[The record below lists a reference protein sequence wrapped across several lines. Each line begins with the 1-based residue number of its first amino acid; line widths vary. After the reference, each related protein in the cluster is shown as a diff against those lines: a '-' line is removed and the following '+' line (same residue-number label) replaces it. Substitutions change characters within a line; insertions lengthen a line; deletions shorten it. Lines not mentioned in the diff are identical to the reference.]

1 VRHTCI
7 IVFAT
12 ALLVLTLNVFAAGT
26 ERKWTVS
33 LPVLERQP
41 RAQELIAYPV
51 DQSKAGVNPPGFCWT
66 PHDGARSYR
75 LEVAWA
81 RKPLRIALWAD
92 NLRSTVYPP
101 TRTLA
106 PGEYLWQVVYRN
118 AQGNDYGISKT
129 RGFTLSAG
137 LAELPMPDVSRLRE
151 QLAGIRPR
159 LYLNGNRL
167 ERIRE
172 AVKQGA
178 TAEWQFFLAAAD
190 TALQEALYAE
200 PEGYPKGE
208 WTVEDWR
215 RIYRPGKTGSAHLAR
230 LALAYRIT
238 GEKKYL
244 EGARRWMLNL
254 ASWDPTG
261 IISHSLAQVD
271 GAEGNDEASMPVL
284 ERMAFAWDWIG
295 NELSPAERAR
305 VLAVMP
311 ERGNQV
317 LRLLRKQ
324 DFLSHPFSNHEGRV
338 LAFLGNAGLS
348 FLGDLPEAEE
358 WLDYVLRCYLT
369 SFPAWGGDEGGW
381 AQGIGYWAAYVHWLS
396 TFAESLRGVT
406 GIDILQRPFYRNNGY
421 FPIYFHPPYA
431 PMGAFGDGGDGKPSL
446 HEKMLISYFAE
457 VFEDPVIQRHADSI
471 APELPRVTYAGE
483 ERQWNEW
490 FMEDVVSVWRA
501 GTAHVREQ
509 PLKGERVSRHLADIG
524 WVAMHTA
531 LGDAVKDVWALFKS
545 SRFGS
550 FSHSHGDQNTFQLN
564 AWGEAL
570 AIDSGYYPSY
580 GSPHHTLWTRQTRAH
595 NGILV
600 NGRGQPPYDWDASGR
615 IEQFDDH
622 GLVTLVRGQ
631 AASAYNVPPGKDV
644 IEMWRKHLAE
654 PVPAMEPRVESFE
667 RTLAFVASKER
678 PVLFVLD
685 YVKTDEPAT
694 LDWLL
699 HALHRMELQ
708 APAGLVTISSGKAR
722 LAVKLLATVPF
733 EFTQFGGFPVKPEE
747 RAAGSPDQWHLS
759 ARTTSRAAEVKFLAA
774 LVPYREGE
782 VAPEIT
788 ALAGP
793 QGAGFRVGDTR
804 IAAWWGSGEKGAI
817 RLEELSGDG
826 RLVIR
831 VKDAGIAQTI
841 VSR

>member
-1 VRHTCI
+1 MRHT
-7 IVFAT
+7 IVTTSSA
-12 ALLVLTLNVFAAGT
+12 ALLVLTSIALTAYADRG
-26 ERKWTVS
+26 WTAS
-33 LPVLERQP
+33 LPVLEREP
-41 RAQELIAYPV
+41 HAEELIAYPA
-51 DQSKAGVNPPGFCWT
+51 DESKAGVNPPGFCWT
-66 PHDGARSYR
+66 PHERAQSYR
-75 LEVAWA
+75 LEVTWA
-81 RKPLRIALWAD
+81 QKPSRLALRAD

-101 TRTLA
+101 PRTLE
-106 PGEYLWQVVYRN
+106 PGEYLWQVIYRD
-118 AQGNDYGISKT
+118 AAGKEYGVSRSRK
-129 RGFTLSAG
+129 FTLPPG
-137 LAELPMPDVSRLRE
+137 LSELPMPDVSRLRE
-151 QLAGIRPR
+151 QLARIRPR

-172 AVKQGA
+172 AVRRGEAPQW
-178 TAEWQFFLAAAD
+178 EFFIAAAD
-190 TALQEALYAE
+190 AALEEGPYAE
-200 PEGYPKGE
+200 PEGYPNGE

-244 EGARRWMLNL
+244 EGARRWMMNL

-271 GAEGNDEASMPVL
+271 GSEGNDEASMPVL

-295 NELSPAERAR
+295 DELSAAERDR
-305 VLAVMP
+305 VLAVIP

-358 WLDYVLRCYLT
+358 WLEYVLRCYLT

-396 TFAESLRGVT
+396 TFAESLRGAT
-406 GIDILQRPFYRNNGY
+406 DIDILRRPFYRNNGY

-446 HEKMLISYFAE
+446 HEKMLIDYFAE
-457 VFEDPVIQRHADSI
+457 VFGDPVLKWHADSI
-471 APELPRVTYAGE
+471 APVLPRVTYAGE

-501 GTAHVREQ
+501 GKSRVEAR
-509 PLKGERVSRHLADIG
+509 PLTGKRVSRHMADIG

-531 LGDAVKDVWALFKS
+531 LGDAENDVWALFKS

-580 GSPHHTLWTRQTRAH
+580 GSPHHSLWTRQTRAH

-600 NGRGQPPYDWDASGR
+600 NGRGQPPYNWDASGN
-615 IEQFDDH
+615 IEHFEDN

-631 AASAYNVPPGKDV
+631 AGRAYNIPPGKNV
-644 IEMWRKHLAE
+644 IEMWRKYLTD
-654 PVPAMEPRVESFE
+654 PIPLMEPKVQSFE

-678 PVLFVLD
+678 PILFVLD
-685 YVKTDEPAT
+685 FVKTDAPAT

-699 HALHRMELQ
+699 HALRQMKFE
-708 APAGLVTISSGKAR
+708 ADTGSITVSSGKAR
-722 LAVKLLATVPF
+722 LAVRLLASVPLK
-733 EFTQFGGFPVKPEE
+733 FTQFGGFPVKPEE
-747 RAAGSPDQWHLS
+747 RAAGWPDQWHLT
-759 ARTTSRAAEVKFLAA
+759 ARTTVPAAEVKFLAA
-774 LVPYREGE
+774 LVPYRESE
-782 VAPEIT
+782 SAPEI
-788 ALAGP
+788 AVVVGP
-793 QGAGFRVGDTR
+793 RGAGFRVGDTQ
-804 IAAWWGSGEKGAI
+804 IAAWWGSGAEGAI
-817 RLEELSGDG
+817 RLEGLSGEG

-831 VKDAGIAQTI
+831 AK
-841 VSR
+841 

>member
-1 VRHTCI
+1 MTHRCI
-7 IVFAT
+7 IVPTTIFLFLLSIAGAADPARNWT
-12 ALLVLTLNVFAAGT
+12 A
-26 ERKWTVS
+26 S
-33 LPVLERQP
+33 LPVLEREP
-41 RAQELIAYPV
+41 RAEELVAYPV
-51 DQSKAGVNPPGFCWT
+51 DQSRAGVNPPGFCWT
-66 PHDGARSYR
+66 PHDGAHSYR
-75 LEVAWA
+75 LEVSLTQKPA
-81 RKPLRIALWAD
+81 RMALWAD
-92 NLRSTVYPP
+92 NLGSTAYPSP
-101 TRTLA
+101 QTMA
-106 PGEYLWQVVYRN
+106 PGEYRWQVVYRS
-118 AQGNDYGISKT
+118 AEGKEYGVSRT
-129 RGFTLSAG
+129 RRFTLPAG
-137 LAELPMPDVSRLRE
+137 LAQLPMPEVSRLSAK
-151 QLAGIRPR
+151 LAATRPR
-159 LYLNGNRL
+159 LYLNGDRL

-172 AVKQGA
+172 AVKQGSA
-178 TAEWQFFLAAAD
+178 AQWQFFLATAEA
-190 TALQEALYAE
+190 ALQEGPYAE
-200 PEGYPKGE
+200 PAGYPKGE

-215 RIYRPGKTGSAHLAR
+215 RIYGPGKRGSAHLVR
-230 LALAYRIT
+230 LALAYKIT

-271 GAEGNDEASMPVL
+271 GSEGNDEASMPVL
-284 ERMAFAWDWIG
+284 ERMALAWDWIG
-295 NELSPAERAR
+295 NELSPAERGR

-381 AQGIGYWAAYVHWLS
+381 AQGVGYWAAYVHWLS
-396 TFAESLRGVT
+396 TFAEALRGVT
-406 GIDILQRPFYRNNGY
+406 DIDILRRPFYRNNGY

-446 HEKMLISYFAE
+446 HEKMLIDYFAE
-457 VFEDPVIQRHADSI
+457 VFADPVLKRHAESI
-471 APELPRVTYAGE
+471 TPELPRVVHAGE

-490 FMEDVVSVWRA
+490 FIEDVVSMWRA
-501 GTAHVREQ
+501 GTGRVQAQLAKSE
-509 PLKGERVSRHLADIG
+509 PVSRHLADIG

-531 LGDAVKDVWALFKS
+531 LGDAENDVWALFKS

-595 NGILV
+595 NAILV
-600 NGRGQPPYDWDASGR
+600 NGRGQPPYNWDASGR
-615 IEQFDDH
+615 IDNYEEH

-631 AASAYNVPPGKDV
+631 AAGAYNVSPSREVSEIWHKY
-644 IEMWRKHLAE
+644 LTE
-654 PVPAMEPRVESFE
+654 PLPAMEPKVESFE

-685 YVKTDEPAT
+685 YLKTRTPAT
-694 LDWLL
+694 MDWLL
-699 HALHRMELQ
+699 HALHRMEVDS
-708 APAGLVTISSGKAR
+708 AAASVTVSRGKVR
-722 LAVKLLATVPF
+722 LAIKLLATESL
-733 EFTQFGGFPVKPEE
+733 EFSQFAGFPVKPEE
-747 RAAGSPDQWHLS
+747 RAAGSPDQWHLT
-759 ARTTSRAAEVKFLAA
+759 AHTKNGAPEVKFLAA
-774 LVPYREGE
+774 LVPYRDGE
-782 VAPEIT
+782 KAPEIT
-788 ALAGP
+788 ALTGPGTAGL
-793 QGAGFRVGDTR
+793 QIGDTR
-804 IAAWWGSGEKGAI
+804 IAAWWGSGQKGAI
-817 RLEELSGDG
+817 RLEDLSGDG
-826 RLVIR
+826 RLVICT
-831 VKDAGIAQTI
+831 KNAGKAEAL

>member
-1 VRHTCI
+1 VTHGKAVI
-7 IVFAT
+7 LAAIWLFLQGNVVIAWQEQSWT
-12 ALLVLTLNVFAAGT
+12 A
-26 ERKWTVS
+26 S
-33 LPVLERQP
+33 LPVLEREP
-41 RAQELIAYPV
+41 GAQELVAYPV
-51 DQSKAGVNPPGFCWT
+51 DRSRAGVNPPGFCWT

-75 LEVAWA
+75 LEVSWA
-81 RKPLRIALWAD
+81 KKPARIALRAD
-92 NLRSTVYPP
+92 NQGSTVYAP
-101 TRTLA
+101 TQPMS

-118 AQGNDYGISKT
+118 EQGADFGVSRT
-129 RGFTLSAG
+129 RRFTLPAG
-137 LAELPMPDVSRLRE
+137 LAQLPMPDMRLLRAR
-151 QLAGIRPR
+151 LAGIRPR
-159 LYLNGNRL
+159 LHISGNRL
-167 ERIRE
+167 ETIRE
-172 AVKQGA
+172 AVKQGSAPQWQLFLA
-178 TAEWQFFLAAAD
+178 TADA
-190 TALQEALYAE
+190 ALQESLYPE

-215 RIYRPGKTGSAHLAR
+215 RIYRPAKVGSAHLAR

-238 GEKKYL
+238 GAKKYL
-244 EGARRWMLNL
+244 EGARRWFLNL

-261 IISHSLAQVD
+261 IASHSLAQAD
-271 GAEGNDEASMPVL
+271 GSEGNDEASMPML
-284 ERMAFAWDWIG
+284 ERMALAWDWIG
-295 NELSPAERAR
+295 NDLSPAERGR

-317 LRLLRKQ
+317 LRLLGKQ

-338 LAFLGNAGLS
+338 LAFLGTAGLS
-348 FLGDLPEAEE
+348 FLGDLPEAEG

-396 TFAESLRGVT
+396 TFAEALRGVT
-406 GIDILQRPFYRNNGY
+406 DIDILKRPFYRNNGY

-446 HEKMLISYFAE
+446 HEKMLIDYFAE
-457 VFEDPVIQRHADSI
+457 VFQDPVLKRHAESI
-471 APELPRVTYAGE
+471 APALPRVTYAGE

-490 FMEDVVSVWRA
+490 FIEDVVSAWRA
-501 GTAHVREQ
+501 GT
-509 PLKGERVSRHLADIG
+509 ERVKAEPAKSGPVSRYLADIG

-531 LGDAVKDVWALFKS
+531 LGDAENDVWALFKS

-600 NGRGQPPYDWDASGR
+600 NGRGQPPYNWEASGR
-615 IEQFDDH
+615 IESFENH

-631 AASAYNVPPGKDV
+631 AAGAYNVPPDRDV
-644 IEMWRKHLAE
+644 VELWRKHLAE
-654 PVPAMEPRVESFE
+654 PLPAMEPKVERYE

-685 YVKTDEPAT
+685 YLKTGAPAK

-699 HALHRMELQ
+699 HALDRMEVDS
-708 APAGLVTISSGKAR
+708 AAASVTISRGKAR
-722 LAVKLLATVPF
+722 LAVKLLATEPL
-733 EFTQFGGFPVKPEE
+733 ELSQFGGFPVKPEE
-747 RAAGSPDQWHLS
+747 RAAGSPDQWHLT
-759 ARTTSRAAEVKFLAA
+759 ARTTTEASEVKFLAV

-782 VAPEIT
+782 KTPEIS
-788 ALAGP
+788 ALSGP
-793 QGAGFRVGDTR
+793 GAAGFRIGDTR
-804 IAAWWGSGEKGAI
+804 ITAWWGSGEKGAI
-817 RLEELSGDG
+817 RLEDLSGDG

-831 VKDAGIAQTI
+831 ATDTGKVTTI
-841 VSR
+841 VN